1 MASPARSPRAP
12 RALAALAGAGLL
24 VALPAAPSLAAD
36 ARPGVVTVRTVQV
49 GKPGNPAVGV
59 VPFTD
64 AIYASCADA
73 PTTGPDCVSIGG
85 VDHRY
90 GIAELE
96 TTVGQ
101 WVTFL
106 NTVDPRGRDAH
117 RLWTRSQG
125 STAWPGYGQV
135 DRVRHARPGT
145 HYRVA
150 AKAWA
155 DKPYGF
161 ATFLSAARFVN
172 SLDNGTV
179 LSRSRAHRHGV
190 RYVTYRVRL
199 SPRTERGMYDLRD
212 PAATRSRQ
220 SGFVVP
226 SQDEWV
232 KAAYYDPDG
241 GGTLSYW
248 KYPTNPGVFGDGSA
262 TAPHP
267 TALDYSTGDVVNR
280 RDQPLAGFRASGQP
294 APTWCPPAAQL
305 SGGGCSTVNPFGM
318 GASAYAKA
326 FVGSLATVGQARTR
340 SPWGTLDQGGN
351 AVEWTDT
358 ITPPPSGRDGGR
370 TWRRLHGGVA
380 NAPAY
385 QMWPSAVGLQP
396 QDNAFFART
405 YPWLGFR
412 VGVVGSLGR

>member
-1 MASPARSPRAP
+1 MRLREPAVL
-12 RALAALAGAGLL
+12 ALLLGAVLAVTGA
-24 VALPAAPSLAAD
+24 VAAPTWAD
-36 ARPGVVTVRTVQV
+36 DRGVVVVRTVEV
-49 GKPGNPAVGV
+49 ADPGNPSVGV

-73 PTTGPDCVSIGG
+73 PTSGPACQAIGA

-90 GIAELE
+90 GIGQLE
-96 TTVGQ
+96 VTVEQ

-106 NTVDPRGRDAH
+106 NTVDPSGRNPH
-117 RLWTRSQG
+117 RLWTRSQ
-125 STAWPGYGQV
+125 SPTAWPEYGQV
-135 DRVRHARPGT
+135 ARRAEAGDGE

-150 AKAWA
+150 SRAWA

-172 SLDNGTV
+172 ALDNGEV
-179 LSRSRAHRHGV
+179 LRKREAV
-190 RYVTYRVRL
+190 RGGFHYATYVVRL
-199 SPRTERGMYDLRD
+199 SPRTERGMYDLRN
-212 PAATRSRQ
+212 PATTRTRHR
-220 SGFVVP
+220 GFVVP

-232 KAAYYDPDG
+232 KAAYFDPSG

-262 TAPHP
+262 TAPNP
-267 TALDYSTGDVVNR
+267 TELGYSTGDVVNAG
-280 RDQPLAGFRASGQP
+280 DQPLAGFHQSGVP
-294 APTWCPPAAQL
+294 APSWCPAAAQVP
-305 SGGGCSTVNPFGM
+305 GGCSTTNPFGM
-318 GASAYAKA
+318 GPKAYTKA
-326 FVGSLATVGQARTR
+326 FVGGLGTVGQARTP

-358 ITPPPSGRDGGR
+358 ITPPPSGRDQGR
-370 TWRRLHGGVA
+370 VWRRLHGGVA

-385 QMWPSAVGLQP
+385 QMWPSAIGLQP

-405 YPWLGFR
+405 YPWLGIR
-412 VGVVGSLGR
+412 VGVIGDPRG